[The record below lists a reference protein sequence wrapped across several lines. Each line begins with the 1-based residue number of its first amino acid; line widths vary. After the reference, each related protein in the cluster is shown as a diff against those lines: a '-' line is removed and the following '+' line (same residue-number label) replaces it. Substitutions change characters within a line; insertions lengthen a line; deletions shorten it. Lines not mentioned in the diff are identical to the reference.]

1 MMVIIIIS
9 LYYRSIYV
17 NVNLDL
23 SLSFINR
30 NLLKI
35 ISFNIKIHGYELLP
49 SSEMITIIYQVYYM
63 TIRNLISKVKYNIK
77 PDKTTMVENKL
88 SSSHVFVNKQIK
100 WDKVNFL
107 KSWMASNLI
116 SP

>member
-1 MMVIIIIS
+1 
-9 LYYRSIYV
+9 
-17 NVNLDL
+17 
-23 SLSFINR
+23 
-30 NLLKI
+30 
-35 ISFNIKIHGYELLP
+35 
-49 SSEMITIIYQVYYM
+49 M